1 MNNRKSPAKALLDGN
16 EIGCA
21 RISVMAG
28 EQLPPSKGRIQMSRT
43 NYLQTFKFGLQRA
56 AGSIQMCHS
65 LTHALQQ
72 TIYTGWNASL
82 TPRRIVN
89 GFGGAGT
96 GPGNSYVSN
105 QAPVAT
111 NARVAHVIG
120 RRGPCAN
127 AMIRAR

>member
-1 MNNRKSPAKALLDGN
+1 MRADIHDGQ
-16 EIGCA
+16 EHKCSMQGPDTDA
-21 RISVMAG
+21 
-28 EQLPPSKGRIQMSRT
+28 QDQPPPSLQIRLATHGR
-43 NYLQTFKFGLQRA
+43 
-56 AGSIQMCHS
+56 SIQMCHF

-105 QAPVAT
+105 QAPVAI

-120 RRGPCAN
+120 RRAPCAI
-127 AMIRAR
+127 AIIRAR

>member
-1 MNNRKSPAKALLDGN
+1 MRGYPDGRGA
-16 EIGCA
+16 IA
-21 RISVMAG
+21 
-28 EQLPPSKGRIQMSRT
+28 PSKGPNTDEQDQLSPD
-43 NYLQTFKFGLQRA
+43 LQIRLATHGR
-56 AGSIQMCHS
+56 SIQMCHF

-82 TPRRIVN
+82 TPRKIVN
-89 GFGGAGT
+89 VFGGAGT

-120 RRGPCAN
+120 RRAPCAN
-127 AMIRAR
+127 AFRAR